1 MLTRDA
7 SCHNVHES
15 NMIQM
20 SSQGLHCTAICYISV
35 DNVHGNIPWT
45 LSMDFVHSVPVHISW
60 TLSMELFHGH
70 CPWILSTDSL
80 DNLHRLWKKSMD
92 SVEKLHGFHGKV
104 PWTYWKNSTDILEK
118 LHGHFPWI
126 HWKLSS
132 VFVPILQPD
141 NVHGFH
147 GLCPLIPWTFSTGSM
162 DFLQTGYHH
171 AKGFVGNRGGN
182 NVRKIVICFPIF
194 SIQKLAVLAQK

>member
-35 DNVHGNIPWT
+35 DNVHGFCPQCTWT
-45 LSMDFVHSVPVHISW
+45 NSMDIVHGTFPW

-80 DNLHRLWKKSMD
+80 DNLHGLWKKSMN
-92 SVEKLHGFHGKV
+92 SMEKFHGHTGKI
-104 PWTYWKNSTDILEK
+104 PRTYWKNSLDI
-118 LHGHFPWI
+118 F
-126 HWKLSS
+126 
-132 VFVPILQPD
+132 
-141 NVHGFH
+141 HGFT
-147 GLCPLIPWTFSTGSM
+147 GNCPLFSFQYSSRTMSIDSM
-162 DFLQTGYHH
+162 DFVH
-171 AKGFVGNRGGN
+171 
-182 NVRKIVICFPIF
+182 
-194 SIQKLAVLAQK
+194 

>member
-20 SSQGLHCTAICYISV
+20 TLLRVYTAQPSAIYQWTMSMEIFH
-35 DNVHGNIPWT
+35 VHGFCPQCNWT
-45 LSMDFVHSVPVHISW
+45 NSM

-80 DNLHRLWKKSMD
+80 DNLHGLWKKSMD

-104 PWTYWKNSTDILEK
+104 PWTYWKNSTEILEK

-141 NVHGFH
+141 NVHGFL
-147 GLCPLIPWTFSTGSM
+147 GLCPLIPWFFSTGSM
-162 DFLQTGYHH
+162 DFLQTG
-171 AKGFVGNRGGN
+171 
-182 NVRKIVICFPIF
+182 IF
-194 SIQKLAVLAQK
+194 HGPSTL

>member
-1 MLTRDA
+1 MLAKDA

-45 LSMDFVHSVPVHISW
+45 LSMDFVRSVPGQIPW
-60 TLSMELFHGH
+60 TLSMELFHRH

-80 DNLHRLWKKSMD
+80 DNLHGLWKKSMG

-126 HWKLSS
+126 HWKLFS

-147 GLCPLIPWTFSTGSM
+147 GLCPLIPWIFPLVPWTFYRRVKTFTWGKSEK
-162 DFLQTGYHH
+162 Y
-171 AKGFVGNRGGN
+171 GFFENYCSLRPE
-182 NVRKIVICFPIF
+182 KW
-194 SIQKLAVLAQK
+194 

>member
-45 LSMDFVHSVPVHISW
+45 LSMDFVHSVPGQIPW

-80 DNLHRLWKKSMD
+80 DNLHGLWKKYMD
-92 SVEKLHGFHGKV
+92 SMEKFHGHTGKI
-104 PWTYWKNSTDILEK
+104 PLTYWKNSMDIF
-118 LHGHFPWI
+118 HAFTGNCPVFSFQY
-126 HWKLSS
+126 SS
-132 VFVPILQPD
+132 RTMSMD
-141 NVHGFH
+141 
-147 GLCPLIPWTFSTGSM
+147 SM
-162 DFLQTGYHH
+162 DFVH
-171 AKGFVGNRGGN
+171 
-182 NVRKIVICFPIF
+182 
-194 SIQKLAVLAQK
+194 

>member
-15 NMIQM
+15 NMIQFYVF
-20 SSQGLHCTAICYISV
+20 SGFTLHIHLLYISGQCPWKYSM
-35 DNVHGNIPWT
+35 DIVHGFCPQCTWT
-45 LSMDFVHSVPVHISW
+45 NSMDIVHG
-60 TLSMELFHGH
+60 LSMELFHGH

-80 DNLHRLWKKSMD
+80 DNLHGLWKKSMD
-92 SVEKLHGFHGKV
+92 SVEKLHRFPGKV

-141 NVHGFH
+141 NVHRFH

-162 DFLQTGYHH
+162 DFLQTGS
-171 AKGFVGNRGGN
+171 AILKQTLILGIRN
-182 NVRKIVICFPIF
+182 
-194 SIQKLAVLAQK
+194 

>member
-1 MLTRDA
+1 M
-7 SCHNVHES
+7 

-35 DNVHGNIPWT
+35 DNVHGFCPQCTWTNSMDIVHGFCPLIPWT
-45 LSMDFVHSVPVHISW
+45 ISMDCGKSPWIPWKNSMD
-60 TLSMELFHGH
+60 SMEKFHGH
-70 CPWILSTDSL
+70 
-80 DNLHRLWKKSMD
+80 
-92 SVEKLHGFHGKV
+92 
-104 PWTYWKNSTDILEK
+104 YWKNSTDILEK

-147 GLCPLIPWTFSTGSM
+147 GLCPLIPWIISTGSM
-162 DFLQTGYHH
+162 VFLQTDGRRSM
-171 AKGFVGNRGGN
+171 A
-182 NVRKIVICFPIF
+182 I
-194 SIQKLAVLAQK
+194 L